1 MRGPPDPESESPTT
15 GQGGRASRNGN
26 EQHDHLTEAAPAL
39 QARSFAVG
47 FAFGFYSGAV
57 AALILWGVCR

>member
-1 MRGPPDPESESPTT
+1 MCRPPKMRRPSTRQSARPNKSQVHIQP
-15 GQGGRASRNGN
+15 
-26 EQHDHLTEAAPAL
+26 DHLTEAAPAL

-57 AALILWGVCR
+57 FALILWGLCR